1 MINYNDSDR
10 WEKVDWLKSCQ
21 FPRCGVDNK
30 TCNSLAGVLSLLAGQ
45 LPSHQF
51 TKVYEYVCLHWNIPK
66 DQTELDE
73 QNTEDTEND
82 RTKEDQELVKES

>member
-1 MINYNDSDR
+1 MINYRESNR
-10 WEKVDWLKSCQ
+10 YEKVDWLKRIDTLEC
-21 FPRCGVDNK
+21 
-30 TCNSLAGVLSLLAGQ
+30 THLAGILSLLAGQ
-45 LPSHQF
+45 LPTDEF
-51 TKVYEYVCLHWNIPK
+51 TKIYEYVCLHWNIPK